1 MTRTQ
6 RGVFAAVAAVIAVV
20 AVAVLAASGGG
31 SSAPARAAAVL
42 TVVDGRPD
50 GGVQLLD
57 YGKGDHVELSVSS
70 DTAEVVHVHGYGL
83 REPLR
88 VGSVVHL
95 GFVADLEGEYRIEL
109 ERTRQQIAV
118 LRVHP

>member
-6 RGVFAAVAAVIAVV
+6 RGVFVAVAV
-20 AVAVLAASGGG
+20 AVATVAIAVLAASGGG
-31 SSAPARAAAVL
+31 SSTPARAAAVV

-57 YGKGDHVELSVSS
+57 YEKGDHVEFTVDS
-70 DTAEVVHVHGYGL
+70 DTADVVHVHGYDL

-88 VGSVVHL
+88 VGSVAHL

-109 ERTRQQIAV
+109 ERTKQQIAV